1 MSGGVERRVLEEL
14 MGRGA
19 HVNLY
24 QSFKDPQTAAIMGE
38 KKEFPFM
45 VYGPVSALS
54 ASGAP
59 LFFTALHYM
68 EEFLKINIFRT

>member
-1 MSGGVERRVLEEL
+1 LSWGLERRVLEEL
-14 MGRGA
+14 LGRGS
-19 HVNLY
+19 HIDLY

-45 VYGPVSALS
+45 VYGPISPLS

-59 LFFTALHYM
+59 LFFTALHYV
-68 EEFLKINIFRT
+68 EEYPEINNF